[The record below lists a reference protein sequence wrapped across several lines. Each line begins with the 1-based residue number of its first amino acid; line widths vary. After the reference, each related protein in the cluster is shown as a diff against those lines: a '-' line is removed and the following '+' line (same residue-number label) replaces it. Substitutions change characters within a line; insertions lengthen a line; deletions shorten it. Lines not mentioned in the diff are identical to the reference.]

1 VFAPD
6 SEFEGEPRVA
16 DALDQKERVVWR
28 RLLFTQHPHS
38 PVLTATSTSALPG
51 GLQDWRRAVE
61 GARTRQRRRICGRRR
76 HSHGGGV
83 VDGGNS
89 HARVSFETERQNRD
103 DDEKYGQRRYDLH
116 THTHTHTHTPRNNNY
131 IDRSTVTQP
140 TGQQSSVSAAP
151 M

>member
-1 VFAPD
+1 MFAPD

-16 DALDQKERVVWR
+16 DALDQKERLVWR

-38 PVLTATSTSALPG
+38 PVLTSTSALPG

-61 GARTRQRRRICGRRR
+61 GARTWQRRRICGRRR

-116 THTHTHTHTPRNNNY
+116 THTPRNNNY

-140 TGQQSSVSAAP
+140 TGQQSSVSPAP